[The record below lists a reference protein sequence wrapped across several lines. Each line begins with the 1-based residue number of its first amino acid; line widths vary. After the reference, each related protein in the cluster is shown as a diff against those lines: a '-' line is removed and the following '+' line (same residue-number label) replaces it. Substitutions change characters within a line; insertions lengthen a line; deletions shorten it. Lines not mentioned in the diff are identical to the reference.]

1 MLEEGLNCLPS
12 YKRTVVTPTGESWDL
27 HRRTTS
33 FSLSLS
39 HTHTVCPGQEYEGEW
54 FEKLNCAVSILRSGV
69 CVLEYSSYHIEAYIE
84 LELPQQYAFKLFASI
99 LHNCV
104 CVCARVCVCV
114 CQVKLWRRDCVS
126 VAVPCGLE
134 RSSYAETRT
143 PNYQE

>member
-27 HRRTTS
+27 ITEKNHLFLS
-33 FSLSLS
+33 ISLSLS
-39 HTHTVCPGQEYEGEW
+39 HTHTLCPGQEYEGEW

-69 CVLEYSSYHIEAYIE
+69 CVCVGIQFYIE

-104 CVCARVCVCV
+104 CVSVHVCVCV
-114 CQVKLWRRDCVS
+114 CVMVR
-126 VAVPCGLE
+126 
-134 RSSYAETRT
+134 
-143 PNYQE
+143 